1 MRCYVSQSPRVSFSG
16 DMEKCPDWSST
27 DAVITVDEA
36 EIIGG
41 ETVVSDNGGEGSG
54 VEYSCDFS

>member
-54 VEYSCDFS
+54 VE